1 MEKKLHRIP
10 DQAVFGGVASGLAQY
25 FNIDVVIVRVLF
37 VVMLLLPIPPTFGMT
52 AFIYIILWAV
62 LPTGPAGTVYT
73 TNTSF
78 DSDPTRPTFDTNPSR
93 PSDPATDKKRSDQ
106 TVMILGGVLIFFG
119 AVMLVDDFPLW
130 YQFKQYFWPIVL
142 IAIGAFL
149 ILRQRDKEQHGN
161 TTAYPTTPPVTPVTP
176 DPEPYT
182 PFTPTPST
190 TTTPT
195 TTHFP
200 EDHEIKRLDDEDD
213 QVIKVN

>member
-10 DQAVFGGVASGLAQY
+10 DQAVFGGVASGIAQY
-25 FNIDVVIVRVLF
+25 FQIDVVIVRVLF

-73 TNTSF
+73 TNTAF
-78 DSDPTRPTFDTNPSR
+78 GSDPSR
-93 PSDPATDKKRSDQ
+93 PFDSNASKPFDPASDKKRSDQ

-119 AVMLVDDFPLW
+119 AVMLVDDFPVW
-130 YQFKQYFWPIVL
+130 YQFKKYFWPIVL

-149 ILRQRDKEQHGN
+149 ILRQRDKDQHGSN
-161 TTAYPTTPPVTPVTP
+161 TTVYPTTPPPPVDPITP
-176 DPEPYT
+176 DPQPYT
-182 PFTPTPST
+182 PFTPSST
-190 TTTPT
+190 TTT

-200 EDHEIKRLDDEDD
+200 EDPEARKPDDEDD

>member
-10 DQAVFGGVASGLAQY
+10 DQAVFGGVASGIAQY
-25 FNIDVVIVRVLF
+25 FQIDVVIVRVLF

-62 LPTGPAGTVYT
+62 LPTGPVETIYT

-78 DSDPTRPTFDTNPSR
+78 DANPLR
-93 PSDPATDKKRSDQ
+93 PSDPVSDKKKSDQ
-106 TVMILGGVLIFFG
+106 TVMILGAVLIFFG
-119 AVMLVDDFPLW
+119 AVMLVDDFPVW
-130 YQFKQYFWPIVL
+130 YQFKKYFWPIVL

-149 ILRQRDKEQHGN
+149 ILRQRDKEHQNN
-161 TTAYPTTPPVTPVTP
+161 TTVYPTTPPPPV
-176 DPEPYT
+176 DPIAPEPEPQPYT
-182 PFTPTPST
+182 PFTPST
-190 TTTPT
+190 TTTS

-200 EDHEIKRLDDEDD
+200 EDPEAKKPDGEDD

>member
-78 DSDPTRPTFDTNPSR
+78 DSDPATPTFDSNPSR
-93 PSDPATDKKRSDQ
+93 PSDPLMDKKRSDQ

-161 TTAYPTTPPVTPVTP
+161 TTVYPTTPPVTPVTP

-182 PFTPTPST
+182 PFTPTPT
-190 TTTPT
+190 TTTTT

-200 EDHEIKRLDDEDD
+200 EDPENKRLDDEDD

>member
-10 DQAVFGGVASGLAQY
+10 DQAVFGGVASGIAQY
-25 FNIDVVIVRVLF
+25 FQIDVVIVRVLF

-73 TNTSF
+73 TNTAF
-78 DSDPTRPTFDTNPSR
+78 GSDPSR
-93 PSDPATDKKRSDQ
+93 PFDANASKPFDPASDKKRSDQ

-119 AVMLVDDFPLW
+119 AVMLVDDFPVW
-130 YQFKQYFWPIVL
+130 YQFKKYFWPIVL

-149 ILRQRDKEQHGN
+149 ILRQRDKDQHGSN
-161 TTAYPTTPPVTPVTP
+161 TTVYPTTPPPPVDPITP
-176 DPEPYT
+176 DPQPYT
-182 PFTPTPST
+182 PFTPSST
-190 TTTPT
+190 TTT

-200 EDHEIKRLDDEDD
+200 EDPEAKKPDDEDD